1 MAYFTPLSNY
11 YPSTYRTSHV
21 FACLQRRKSKDAN
34 DVRGRTSKTKNSAR
48 STLGRSIA
56 RRNTSADCKVWNDT
70 KNALRATKLNRIF
83 VAFYLIQLSFM
94 DSALRFALD
103 FLSTHCKKLISQ
115 EVSPMFLLSVLECA
129 IKLLFHPHK
138 FKSPKFAIVKNSL

>member
-138 FKSPKFAIVKNSL
+138 FKNTTFIIVKYTF